1 MASKK
6 AKTPKEQALI
16 KKRVEFVQSKPN
28 IPKARAR
35 QQFFVQTRAAELQ
48 SKGVEVTKQK
58 RQELRQKFQSGEV
71 KRSGFYTDADRT
83 RIAASNSGK
92 AGTSSTPVTPTVN
105 TGQNLAQYK
114 MLGKENTARRPV
126 AAKKSSGGGFLSGA
140 ANLAKRGLEDVA
152 NAPLIKFATRQ
163 VNSGLESTAATFINP
178 SINLIGEGLNKLAFK
193 KDGQKG
199 GDYNPN
205 LRVAG
210 KMEAATNTVMAVA
223 DIFTAGATR
232 SLRIANPTFLTP
244 PAKTGLITKINT
256 KIDKLDNALASRA
269 KAKTAPVTTPKTT
282 ARPTGPVS
290 SGVKPSKVNVT
301 GPYSRPPVVQASSV
315 KPKATRTSS
324 TAKPAA
330 RKTQAQMQK
339 EADNAISGG
348 LSKVMNEAPVTKG
361 PDMNS
366 SSLTFVEPKPASAA
380 KPKASKPFEFTDPIN
395 DPISF
400 EKKQEIFSKMKST
413 KSPKANTR
421 KPSGPRP
428 APKTTRK
435 KAEAGKNFNQKV
447 KQVNSGPQRKIDP
460 KIKKYKSQE
469 DFDKFMNSGGKEVV
483 VQATRANPEVGR
495 AFTEA
500 NKEFIKTR
508 STRSTSQAAAR
519 KKRADRRTQAALR
532 LNRIRANQA
541 AKAAGN

>member
-1 MASKK
+1 
-6 AKTPKEQALI
+6 
-16 KKRVEFVQSKPN
+16 
-28 IPKARAR
+28 
-35 QQFFVQTRAAELQ
+35 
-48 SKGVEVTKQK
+48 
-58 RQELRQKFQSGEV
+58 
-71 KRSGFYTDADRT
+71 
-83 RIAASNSGK
+83 
-92 AGTSSTPVTPTVN
+92 
-105 TGQNLAQYK
+105 
-114 MLGKENTARRPV
+114 
-126 AAKKSSGGGFLSGA
+126 
-140 ANLAKRGLEDVA
+140 
-152 NAPLIKFATRQ
+152 
-163 VNSGLESTAATFINP
+163 
-178 SINLIGEGLNKLAFK
+178 
-193 KDGQKG
+193 
-199 GDYNPN
+199 
-205 LRVAG
+205 
-210 KMEAATNTVMAVA
+210 MEAATNTVMAVA

-256 KIDKLDNALASRA
+256 KIDKLDNALASRT

-282 ARPTGPVS
+282 ARPTGPVT
-290 SGVKPSKVNVT
+290 SGAKKSNVAKAGPAAKPAKAT
-301 GPYSRPPVVQASSV
+301 PSV
-315 KPKATRTSS
+315 KPTSATKAAGKKS
-324 TAKPAA
+324 
-330 RKTQAQMQK
+330 QAQMQK
-339 EADNAISGG
+339 EADEAISGG

-366 SSLTFVEPKPASAA
+366 SSLTFVEPKPASVAKPAAA
-380 KPKASKPFEFTDPIN
+380 KAPR
-395 DPISF
+395 
-400 EKKQEIFSKMKST
+400 
-413 KSPKANTR
+413 ANTR

-447 KQVNSGPQRKIDP
+447 ERVNSGPQRKIDP

-483 VQATRANPEVGR
+483 VQAARANPEVGR